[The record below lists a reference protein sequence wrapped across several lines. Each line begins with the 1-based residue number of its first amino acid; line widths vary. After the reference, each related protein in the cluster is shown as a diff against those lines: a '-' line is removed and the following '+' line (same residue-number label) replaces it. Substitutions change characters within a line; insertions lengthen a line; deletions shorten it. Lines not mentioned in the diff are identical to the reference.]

1 MGRTKQVKK
10 AKAKAKSK
18 KGPTKLESS
27 AISADKGSPK
37 QNWMMEKEIGSYRE
51 YKLLTSKVLDNA
63 TGKLLIRDKKTFVF
77 VAFSYFWF
85 NKNKEGYKV
94 EQDLIRKMRVFIQ
107 LKKRASFEVV
117 TDKLGFNG
125 FDLWKF
131 DPAAGTAIDA
141 AKAMCAVTGNAQKS
155 LVAGTLVVKVTSF
168 DYYYYYLFKFLL
180 TYFFLF

>member
-1 MGRTKQVKK
+1 VLFILFLAMGRTKQVKNS
-10 AKAKAKSK
+10 KAKAKSK

-37 QNWMMEKEIGSYRE
+37 QNWTMEKDINSYRE
-51 YKLLTSKVLDNA
+51 YKLLTTKILGNA
-63 TGKLLIRDKKTFVF
+63 TGKLLIRDKKTFAF

-85 NKNKEGYKV
+85 NKNKEGYKM

-141 AKAMCAVTGNAQKS
+141 AKAMCAEI
-155 LVAGTLVVKVTSF
+155 AGGRNIGG
-168 DYYYYYLFKFLL
+168 
-180 TYFFLF
+180 